1 MVLEIDTDILKKL
14 GISAD
19 EYLYLYLSCKKAN
32 DTLVDLDLK
41 VDLQIDLEKLQ
52 TKGYLKIGESHHTI
66 RKEFLDLIE
75 SPFSSMWSELLS
87 YFPLKVRT
95 KDGSIRVLRAHDPDA
110 KTNEKPRIKY
120 EKYIKGDASKHAQVI
135 EALKTELEIRKKG
148 DNLGYMQQ
156 LSTWVNNHTWEKY
169 IGLDA
174 EESAD
179 SGPTRRITR
188 RL

>member
-19 EYLYLYLSCKKAN
+19 EYLYLYLSCKKAS

-66 RKEFLDLIE
+66 RKEFLDLVQA
-75 SPFSSMWSELLS
+75 PFSTMWSELLS
-87 YFPLKVRT
+87 YFPLKVKT
-95 KDGSIRVLRAHDPDA
+95 KDGSIRVLRAHDADA

-120 EKYIKGDASKHAQVI
+120 EKYINGDASKHSQVI

-174 EESAD
+174 EETTD
-179 SGPTRRITR
+179 SPRGRITR